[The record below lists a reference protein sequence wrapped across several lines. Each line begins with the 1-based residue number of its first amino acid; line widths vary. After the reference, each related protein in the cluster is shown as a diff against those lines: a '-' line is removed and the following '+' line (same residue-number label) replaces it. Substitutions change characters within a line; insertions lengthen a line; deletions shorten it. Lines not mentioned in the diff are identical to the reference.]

1 MNQPI
6 SKRPR
11 LVALEVGSG
20 SMIPDDVLLFQILV
34 RLPVKSLVR
43 FKSVCKAWCTTIAS
57 VHFVRLHLELARAT
71 NSSSMVVI
79 PRKYMMKPTKS
90 ACEFVHFFSYQ
101 PAVQSNVAKHIMKS
115 TPRPNGIPRFTIPL
129 HCDGLVLIPSVTGH
143 IFMCNPATKEF
154 VELPP
159 GTRNVS
165 LLQRVA
171 FGFDPYSGTY
181 KVARHFL
188 RSCREGQTHA
198 EYDIGHEVL
207 TLGDGIETLEWKATI
222 DPPYPIKA
230 RTPICLPG
238 FFYWSAAQSV
248 VDTDHG
254 KLDTDVILRFSMRD
268 DTFTVHPNPPCSSSL
283 TLNDLLCELSGKVCY
298 VHSPSPCMSPF
309 G

>member
-1 MNQPI
+1 MDQPI
-6 SKRPR
+6 SKRRR
-11 LVALEVGSG
+11 LVALKVCSG

-43 FKSVCKAWCTTIAS
+43 FKSICKAWCTTIAS
-57 VHFVRLHLELARAT
+57 AHFVRLHLELSRAT
-71 NSSSMVVI
+71 NSSSMFVV
-79 PRKYMMKPTKS
+79 PRKYLMKPTKTAS
-90 ACEFVHFFSYQ
+90 MFVHFLSYQ
-101 PAVQSNVAKHIMKS
+101 PAVQSKVAKHIMRS
-115 TPRPNGIPRFTIPL
+115 MPRPNGIPRFTIPL

-143 IFMCNPATKEF
+143 IFLCNPATKQF

-159 GTRNVS
+159 GSRNVS

-188 RSCREGQTHA
+188 RSYHEGQTHA
-198 EYDIGHEVL
+198 EYDVGHEVL
-207 TLGDGIETLEWKATI
+207 TFGDGIETLEWKATI

-254 KLDTDVILRFSMRD
+254 KLDTDVIL
-268 DTFTVHPNPPCSSSL
+268 
-283 TLNDLLCELSGKVCY
+283 
-298 VHSPSPCMSPF
+298 
-309 G
+309 